1 VSTGAPL
8 RNPTVTSPPQ
18 GVADR
23 PVVTDDREVARTD
36 GFARV
41 RADLQA
47 GRTDAAIRRLRSMLA
62 ANPSDMRARA
72 ALAEV
77 YRRIGNPV
85 EAGRWAFLGDTLTP
99 QELAAFNRAHP
110 SPWLRLRLLRY
121 PDPPESLA
129 NPRARERLEGLVDA
143 AERYGPPPRYR
154 GPTGSRMPP
163 RYTRT
168 IPCLFVVMVI
178 VVTGVLALIGLL
190 RLVDWFVHL

>member
-1 VSTGAPL
+1 
-8 RNPTVTSPPQ
+8 
-18 GVADR
+18 
-23 PVVTDDREVARTD
+23 VARTD
-36 GFARV
+36 GFERV
-41 RADLQA
+41 RADLDA

-77 YRRIGNPV
+77 YRRVGNPV
-85 EAGRWAFLGDTLTP
+85 EAGRWAFLVDTLTP

-121 PDPPESLA
+121 PDPPQSLA
-129 NPRARERLEGLVDA
+129 DPRARERMEALIRA

-154 GPTGSRMPP
+154 GPSGRRAAP

-168 IPCLFVVMVI
+168 VPCVFVAIVI
-178 VVTGVLALIGLL
+178 VLVGVLSVIGLL

>member
-1 VSTGAPL
+1 M
-8 RNPTVTSPPQ
+8 TSWPH
-18 GVADR
+18 GVADFA
-23 PVVTDDREVARTD
+23 VVTDDREVARTD

-41 RADLQA
+41 RADLEA

-62 ANPSDMRARA
+62 ANPSNMRARA

-99 QELAAFNRAHP
+99 RELAAFNRAHP

-129 NPRARERLEGLVDA
+129 SPRARERLAGLIDA
-143 AERYGPPPRYR
+143 AERYGPPSRYK
-154 GPTGSRMPP
+154 GPTGSRTSP

-168 IPCLFVVMVI
+168 IPCVFVALVI
-178 VVTGVLALIGLL
+178 VLTGVLALIGVL

>member
-1 VSTGAPL
+1 M
-8 RNPTVTSPPQ
+8 
-18 GVADR
+18 
-23 PVVTDDREVARTD
+23 ARTD

-62 ANPSDMRARA
+62 ANPSNMRARA

-99 QELAAFNRAHP
+99 HEMAAFNRAHP

-129 NPRARERLEGLVDA
+129 NPRARERLEALIEA
-143 AERYGPPPRYR
+143 AERYGPPPRYK
-154 GPTGSRMPP
+154 GPSRFGAPP

-168 IPCLFVVMVI
+168 VPCVFVAIVI
-178 VVTGVLALIGLL
+178 VLTGVLSVIGLL